1 MNTRPLGRTGLHVSE
16 IGFGT
21 WGLGGT
27 AYGSAD
33 DCESLRAL
41 QHALDTGITFYDTAD
56 LYGSGRSETLLGQ
69 AFAGAR
75 DRVVV
80 ATKAGIVSASG
91 EQDFSPAHL
100 RDALTASL
108 ERLCTDYADVFLLH
122 DPPIALLEQQPG
134 VIRLL
139 ETLQRDGRIRAW
151 GVSVRSPDN
160 ALVAVTRFGAP
171 VIEVNFNLADQRARQ
186 NGLLDLCANRQ
197 AGCIIRTPL
206 CFGFLTGQFA
216 ADTAFGPADHRRRW
230 SHEQRQRWA
239 DAGRAFSAA
248 VTPVAGQTPA
258 QVALRFCLS
267 YPGVS
272 TAIPGMLTASHVD
285 DNAGA
290 SCLGPL
296 SLEERRRI
304 EELYEQHRFFLS
316 GGRNST
322 GDSNRF

>member
-1 MNTRPLGRTGLHVSE
+1 MPHEPLELK
-16 IGFGT
+16 
-21 WGLGGT
+21 
-27 AYGSAD
+27 AAD
-33 DCESLRAL
+33 VVVRNE
-41 QHALDTGITFYDTAD
+41 GEITFYELIQRFKNNESLDDLKGISFLKDGHVVHNPERELLAD
-56 LYGSGRSETLLGQ
+56 LDELPPFPYHLFEKDIAAYQFGNMLTSRGCPYSCIFCSQKSISGRRYRT
-69 AFAGAR
+69 R
-75 DRVVV
+75 
-80 ATKAGIVSASG
+80 SA
-91 EQDFSPAHL
+91 PK
-100 RDALTASL
+100 
-108 ERLCTDYADVFLLH
+108 
-122 DPPIALLEQQPG
+122 
-134 VIRLL
+134 
-139 ETLQRDGRIRAW
+139 
-151 GVSVRSPDN
+151 
-160 ALVAVTRFGAP
+160 